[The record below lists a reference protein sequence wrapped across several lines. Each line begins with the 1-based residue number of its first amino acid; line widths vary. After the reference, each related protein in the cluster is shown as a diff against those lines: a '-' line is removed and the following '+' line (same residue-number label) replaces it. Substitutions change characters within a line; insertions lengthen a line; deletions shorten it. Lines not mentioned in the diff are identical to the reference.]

1 MQIILDPNG
10 FVINASDDPASH
22 FHPDYAALFVDPPG
36 DAPADLGV
44 GWRFADGE
52 WHAPAQPEPGPTP
65 EPAPRALT
73 YVEFVGLALQ
83 DGQMTAAAYAAAL
96 TNPEL
101 ILYFDL
107 LKQANGIRLDDPMM
121 EMGATAFIAE
131 GLIPA
136 DGWAA
141 MKANWPTA

>member
-1 MQIILDPNG
+1 MHIVLDPAG
-10 FVINASDDPASH
+10 VVINASDDPASH

-52 WHAPAQPEPGPTP
+52 WHAPAQLEP
-65 EPAPRALT
+65 EPAPEPEPRALT
-73 YVEFVGLALQ
+73 YVEFVGLAMQ
-83 DGQMTAAAYAAAL
+83 AGQMRPAGYAAAL

-107 LKQANGIRLDDPMM
+107 LKQAKGIRLDDPTM
-121 EMGATAFIAE
+121 EMGAAAFISE

-136 DGWAA
+136 AGWDA
-141 MKANWPTA
+141 MKAYWPTA